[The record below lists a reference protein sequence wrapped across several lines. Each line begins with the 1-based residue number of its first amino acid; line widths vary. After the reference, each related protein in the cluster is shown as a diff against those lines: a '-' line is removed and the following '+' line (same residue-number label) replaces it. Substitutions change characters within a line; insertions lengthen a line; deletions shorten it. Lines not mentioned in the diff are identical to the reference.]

1 MRMNQKTR
9 LVMAMAF
16 SVASSAVLAQ
26 DAVFSNLVTCTKGR
40 CRAGYSVTASFGSTQ
55 SGAGCSAYGTHKVTI
70 GFNGETQTVTAVC
83 SGGTSCVGD
92 AYVNIGGRDFGVFVN
107 ADAQIYAQDVCERMA
122 DGAHSE

>member
-1 MRMNQKTR
+1 MRMNHTTR

-26 DAVFSNLVTCTKGR
+26 EAVFSDLVTCTTGR
-40 CRAGYSVTASFGSTQ
+40 CRAGYSVTASFGREAD
-55 SGAGCSAYGTHKVTI
+55 GGCTAYGTHLVTI
-70 GFNGETQTVTAVC
+70 GFNGETQRVKAVC
-83 SGGTSCVGD
+83 SGGSFCFGE

-107 ADAQIYAQDVCERMA
+107 AQIGAYATGICERMA